1 MEIVLSPGAKKDIQ
15 YWKKSGQKP
24 NIKKIEKLLASMI
37 ETPFEGIGKP
47 EPLKNDLSGCW
58 SRRIDEVHRI
68 VYTVEG
74 DIIHIFSLRGHYNL
88 F

>member
-24 NIKKIEKLLASMI
+24 IIKRIENLLAAML
-37 ETPFEGIGKP
+37 ENPFEGIGKP

-68 VYTVEG
+68 VYSVEG
-74 DIIHIFSLRGHYNL
+74 DVIHIFSLRGHYNIS
-88 F
+88 